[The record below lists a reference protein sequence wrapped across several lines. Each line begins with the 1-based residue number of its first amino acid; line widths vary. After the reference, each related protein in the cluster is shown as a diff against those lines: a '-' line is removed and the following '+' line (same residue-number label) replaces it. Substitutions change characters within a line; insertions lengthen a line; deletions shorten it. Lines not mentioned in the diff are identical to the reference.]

1 MANKRIRV
9 NRWTLKD
16 TLDMLEAV
24 FTIIVSLMAIW
35 GTLIAWEN
43 GFWHKVKHIADHL
56 HTEYQAKEIPAK
68 NAAQHLVDE
77 VKKQIK

>member
-1 MANKRIRV
+1 MANKRVRV

-56 HTEYQAKEIPAK
+56 HTEYQTNEIPAK

>member
-1 MANKRIRV
+1 MANKRVRV

-56 HTEYQAKEIPAK
+56 HTEYQANEIPVK